1 MTGRVWHASTDLP
14 PVDVEVVGW
23 WEDGGE
29 APAMLI
35 EKKDQGQRAK
45 MWMVPVGRAR
55 GAAVLA
61 HKGPAGSIIVGR
73 RQPCR
78 RIALRK
84 FSDLGSN
91 SPHWPRLEST
101 RS

>member
-1 MTGRVWHASTDLP
+1 MISGHVWHAGTDLP

-35 EKKDQGQRAK
+35 EKKDQGQRVK

-61 HKGPAGSIIVGR
+61 HKGPAGSIEVR
-73 RQPCR
+73 
-78 RIALRK
+78 
-84 FSDLGSN
+84 
-91 SPHWPRLEST
+91 
-101 RS
+101 